1 MKKSKFTTALCLL
14 LIGLF
19 VGSAVCIPVSAAV
32 PESEWEHKD
41 IQSDLDLSEM
51 ESYLKAGSYSAYL
64 ASHRNVPAG
73 NRKVY
78 VEDLSRTVTF
88 PDITVKKSNVRFS
101 AADVEGDSDIVS
113 VSADSLAGW
122 QSIVGEGKN
131 EDWQFY
137 ADSHKTGSSSPN
149 RRIVL
154 LPKDGVASWEI
165 EVETTGMYYIGF
177 SYYTLSADYSSGKP
191 DKATVNNI
199 ERKLYIDGE
208 IPFSEARY
216 LSLSKSWAYNY
227 ETDEKGNRIFRSD
240 LIGNSLTPE
249 IDQNERWMS
258 YYCNDSEGYYTEY
271 YAFYFAEGKHTLSLE
286 AERERCLL
294 GDIVLIPTDDS
305 SLAIPSYSDYLKS
318 LPEDAKPV
326 SSGSLRNGTGD
337 FTFIRAEMPD
347 YVSDSA
353 VYMTNDRSSALTNP
367 SVPNAQLY
375 NVIGANSY
383 NSIGQWAAYTFTVS
397 QAGLHNIV
405 MRYKQSTLEGMFIC
419 RIIKLSSSDGM
430 YGLPDGTPT
439 VPFKEANNARF
450 DYNSDWQTSCIG
462 DGENTFQFYFKEG
475 VTYTLYLEVGLGSLA
490 SYLQRVDDS
499 LATINDCYLRILQL
513 TGSSP
518 DKNRDY
524 GFMEIMPDVIFSLNE
539 QAVRLADIKSEFQ
552 ALCGGETG
560 QHLSTLELVSDLLA
574 RMGGNEYEIPA
585 KLSTLKSYLG
595 TLGTWLN
602 SSRTSSMTV
611 DSIYIGN
618 VESEKDLP
626 RANANFFQS
635 AWFEI
640 KAFIYSFFTEYDQM
654 GVTSSADLSSD
665 ALSVWLASG
674 RDQSKIWRS
683 LVDNQFSE
691 YCRTESEYCRQNGIT
706 SVPISLKLVTAGTL
720 LPSIL
725 ADKGPD
731 VYMGL
736 DGSTVINYAIRGAVV
751 PVMDVSSYDDESKRQ
766 GFSDAAAYLGDTDA
780 FHDASLN
787 VIELLGKTYGVPM
800 TMNFSMMYYR
810 LDVLVGLESSV
821 PETWD
826 DLLALLP
833 VLQANNLSAGV
844 LGVFNTMLYQRKN
857 DDPNS
862 STSKGTASMWRYED
876 KSIYDG
882 VYAGAQIGLDSN
894 AALDVFQYYC
904 RLFTD
909 YSFPY
914 QYDAANR
921 FRTGEMPIII
931 GDYVSI
937 YNQLTVFATE
947 IDGLWEFSSVPGT
960 RADDG
965 TLNYDSIAADTNLV
979 IPYSKTRSQKTLAE
993 AWEFIKWNAGEE
1005 AEAEYGNRMVALIG
1019 PSAKY
1024 AVANMKA
1031 IDKLSWTSKETRA
1044 IKDQLNHLSSV
1055 KNYPGSYIITRYVD
1069 FAFLEAKN
1077 KGTNPVEALQG
1088 YIAAINAELT
1098 RKREEFGDSGLKT
1111 LENGQTP
1118 DQAEHGKN

>member
-1 MKKSKFTTALCLL
+1 MKKSKFTSVLCLL
-14 LIGLF
+14 LALLF
-19 VGSAVCIPVSAAV
+19 MGSAVCVPVAAA
-32 PESEWEHKD
+32 EDDGQQHKD

-51 ESYLKAGSYSAYL
+51 EAYLKADSYSAYI
-64 ASHRNVPAG
+64 AG
-73 NRKVY
+73 HQSVGPGSATAY
-78 VEDLSRTVTF
+78 VQDLGATVDF
-88 PDITVKKSNVRFS
+88 PDPTIGKDNVRFS
-101 AADVEGDSDIVS
+101 AEDMTSGDILSPSI
-113 VSADSLAGW
+113 DSLAAW
-122 QSIVGEGKN
+122 QSVVGTGKDDDYRQYEG
-131 EDWQFY
+131 
-137 ADSHKTGSSSPN
+137 AHSGASASPN
-149 RRIVL
+149 RTIVL
-154 LPKDGVASWEI
+154 LPKEGIATWEI
-165 EVETTGMYYIGF
+165 DVPSTGMYYIGF
-177 SYYTLSADYSSGKP
+177 SYYTLAADYSGETV

-208 IPFSEARY
+208 VPFSEARY
-216 LSLSKSWAYNY
+216 LSLSKVWKYTY
-227 ETDEKGNRIFRSD
+227 DDGEGNRDFRTD
-240 LIGNSLTPE
+240 LIGNSLTPDIGQAE
-249 IDQNERWMS
+249 AWRT
-258 YYCNDSEGYYTEY
+258 YYCTDSDGYYTEY
-271 YAFYFAEGKHTLSLE
+271 YHFYFSEGKHTISLE
-286 AERERCLL
+286 AEREKCLV
-294 GDIVLIPTDDS
+294 GDIMLVPTNDAT
-305 SLAIPSYSDYLKS
+305 LAIPSYQQYLADAMAGGATPVDTGSLKS
-318 LPEDAKPV
+318 SE
-326 SSGSLRNGTGD
+326 NG
-337 FTFIRAEMPD
+337 FTVIRAEMPD
-347 YVSDSA
+347 MVSDSA
-353 VYMTNDRSSALTNP
+353 VYMTNDRSSALTSP
-367 SVPNAQLY
+367 SAPNAQLY

-383 NSIGQWAAYTFTVS
+383 NNIGQWAAYTFTVS
-397 QAGLHNIV
+397 KTGLHNIV
-405 MRYKQSTLEGMFIC
+405 MRFKQTALEGMFIC
-419 RIIKLSSSDGM
+419 RTVKLASDDGM
-430 YGLPDGTPT
+430 YGLADGTPT
-439 VPFKEANNARF
+439 VPFKEAFNTRF
-450 DYNSDWQTSCIG
+450 DYNSDWQTACIG

-490 SYLQRVDDS
+490 TYLQRVDDS
-499 LATINDCYLRILQL
+499 LAVINDCYLRILQL
-513 TGSSP
+513 TGANP

-524 GFMEIMPDVIFSLNE
+524 GFADIMPDVIYNLND
-539 QAVRLADIKSEFQ
+539 QAVKLSDIKQEFED
-552 ALCGGETG
+552 LCGGETG
-560 QHLSTLELVSDLLA
+560 EHLSTLELVADLLA
-574 RMGGNEYEIPA
+574 RMGGDEYEIPA
-585 KLSTLKSYLG
+585 KLTTLKSYLG

-602 SSRTSSMTV
+602 SSRSSSMTI
-611 DSIYIGN
+611 DTIYVGG
-618 VESEKDLP
+618 VQSEKDLP

-640 KAFIYSFFTEYDQM
+640 KSFIYSFFTEYNQM
-654 GVTSSADLSSD
+654 GVTSEADLGSD
-665 ALSVWLASG
+665 ALDVWLASG

-683 LVDNQFSE
+683 LVDGQFSE
-691 YCRTESEYCRQNGIT
+691 YCRTESDYCRENGIT
-706 SVPISLKLVTAGTL
+706 SVPVALKLVTAGTL

-751 PVMDVSSYDDESKRQ
+751 PVMDTNTYADESKRE
-766 GFSDAAAYLGDTDA
+766 GFADAAAYLGDTDA
-780 FHDASLN
+780 FHEASLN

-800 TMNFSMMYYR
+800 TMSFSMMYYR
-810 LDVLVGLESSV
+810 VDVLVGLGSSV

-844 LGVFNTMLYQRKN
+844 VNTFQMLLYQRKT

-862 STSKGTASMWRYED
+862 CTSKGTASMWRYED
-876 KSIYDG
+876 KDIYGG

-894 AALDVFQYYC
+894 AALDVFRYYC

-931 GDYVSI
+931 GDYVGV

-960 RADDG
+960 RASDG

-979 IPYSKTRSQKTLAE
+979 IPYSKSRTQKTLDE
-993 AWEFIKWNAGEE
+993 AWEYIKWNAGEE

-1024 AVANMKA
+1024 AAANMRA

-1044 IKDQLNHLSSV
+1044 IKDQLKHLSSV
-1055 KNYPGSYIITRYVD
+1055 KNYPGSYIIARYQN
-1069 FAFLEAKN
+1069 FAFLDAKN
-1077 KGTNPVEALQG
+1077 KGADPVEALQS

-1118 DQAEHGKN
+1118 DQAENGEK